1 MFLNGFYQFHLL
13 WSYCR
18 VSPRILNFNLEQ
30 SWWVNIWTRSYETE
44 STFFITQPS
53 TVQYLHLDHSTQH
66 TVESHSSSSLWYYL
80 GIYIGLS
87 IAIVVIGTIRYF
99 ITFCASIRASRI
111 LFEKLS
117 YTILRTPLRWLDTVP
132 VGRVLNRFTS
142 DFNILDS
149 RIAHNLGFAFY
160 MVLELLGI
168 TIAGFLVSYF
178 MIIFAT
184 ALMSVALYIA
194 LRYLYGA
201 REVKRLESNSKSPI
215 FEQFGS
221 ALAGVGTIRAF
232 DKADEYID
240 RYVLVLFKTYLLS
253 LACGLLL
260 TYSTLP
266 LIRLTE

>member
-1 MFLNGFYQFHLL
+1 MK
-13 WSYCR
+13 
-18 VSPRILNFNLEQ
+18 Q
-30 SWWVNIWTRSYETE
+30 SWWVNVWTRSYRTE

-53 TVQYLHLDHSTQH
+53 IVQYLQPDHPVQQIA
-66 TVESHSSSSLWYYL
+66 ESQSNHSLWYYL
-80 GIYIGLS
+80 GVYIGLS
-87 IAIVVIGTIRYF
+87 ITIVVIGTVRYF
-99 ITFCASIRASRI
+99 VTFVASIRASRI

-117 YTILRTPLRWLDTVP
+117 YTVLRTPLRWLDTVP
-132 VGRVLNRFTS
+132 VGRVLNRFTA

-160 MVLELLGI
+160 MVLELIGI

-178 MIIFAT
+178 MIIFAA
-184 ALMSVALYIA
+184 ALMSIALYIA

-232 DKADEYID
+232 GKADEYID
-240 RYVLVLFKTYLLS
+240 RYAFILVSTCLLNV
-253 LACGLLL
+253 ARRF
-260 TYSTLP
+260 LP
-266 LIRLTE
+266 LTRLTE